1 MTEPSNQFRIAVSN
15 CGIGAAPHMT
25 SQRDHAAE
33 TYFAIVALLEST
45 ITSIA
50 SRPELEKLR
59 DKLEQEMADIM
70 QKSEKAA

>member
-1 MTEPSNQFRIAVSN
+1 
-15 CGIGAAPHMT
+15 
-25 SQRDHAAE
+25 
-33 TYFAIVALLEST
+33 VALLEST

>member
-1 MTEPSNQFRIAVSN
+1 
-15 CGIGAAPHMT
+15 MT